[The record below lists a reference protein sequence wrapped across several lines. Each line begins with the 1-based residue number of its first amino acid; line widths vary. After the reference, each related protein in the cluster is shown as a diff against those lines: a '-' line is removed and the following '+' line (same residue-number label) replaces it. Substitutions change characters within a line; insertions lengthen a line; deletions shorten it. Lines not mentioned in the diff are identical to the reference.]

1 MRARSFLVSAIGIA
15 CLLLATRE
23 AHALGYARQGVGI
36 GIGSGTIANGLSLKW
51 MTGPGAIQGVVGFWG
66 GGGIKD
72 RFSNVG
78 GVAGNLDYLFE
89 MPTIASTPYFTIDWS
104 FGLGAGIGV
113 PTTNGKLGAAVSG
126 IAGLEF
132 NFTRV
137 PIDFVV
143 ELRPTVAVIPDAGIH
158 LLDITAHLRLWL

>member
-1 MRARSFLVSAIGIA
+1 MRIRPFLVSVIGIA
-15 CLLLATRE
+15 WLLLATRE
-23 AHALGYARQGVGI
+23 AHAFGYARQGVGL
-36 GIGSGTIANGLSLKW
+36 GIGSGTIANGLSVKW

-66 GGGIKD
+66 GGGVKD

-78 GVAGNLDYLFE
+78 GVAGSVDYLFE
-89 MPTIASTPYFTIDWS
+89 MPTLTSTPYFTIDWS

-113 PTTNGKLGAAVSG
+113 PTTNGKLGAAVSA

-137 PIDFVV
+137 PLDFVV
-143 ELRPTVAVIPDAGIH
+143 ELRPSVAIIPDAG
-158 LLDITAHLRLWL
+158 LPRVSYPAHLRLGL